1 MVSAASQVDIGRLQL
16 MGAPGFRFY
25 KDLYPEHRAGGLN
38 YYPYSSIKSGFTPGW
53 TVAAADPVAAAADIT
68 VAVAPGTALIDAQDA
83 ALSSA
88 VNLTFT
94 PEDLVNGDNFFRIFA
109 NPTRLLQPVVAVSGV
124 YTPPTTR
131 LNGDPIDDGDRYA
144 ECVDF
149 QNHLEAH
156 TFFKR
161 EAGMW
166 KQVDPSFE
174 PPDVPTQQGRNRVFG
189 NKTARK
195 LTASNFMVNMVEAP
209 IYIAGQFPIYGYSPA
224 RANLRNPASL
234 EIATV
239 KAYYHVL
246 PLNVTADFTN
256 GSTSVTLDYAYR
268 SLFADVAASVSS
280 TATLAI
286 DGAALAAAGYN
297 AATGVITLAAAY
309 AGTTGTAQVLIT
321 PVTAGNN
328 FLFSVGKSELIASAN
343 LTNP

>member
-1 MVSAASQVDIGRLQL
+1 MVSAASQVDTGRLQL

-25 KDLYPEHRAGGLN
+25 KDLYPDHRAGGLN
-38 YYPYSSIKSGFTPGW
+38 YYPFSSIRSGFTPSW
-53 TVAAADPVAAAADIT
+53 TVAAANPVATAADIT
-68 VAVAPGTALIDAQDA
+68 VAVAPGSALIDAQDA
-83 ALSSA
+83 SLSSS
-88 VNLTFT
+88 VDITFT
-94 PEDLVNGDNFFRIFA
+94 PEDLVNGDNYFRIFA
-109 NPTRLLQPVVAVSGV
+109 NPTRLLQPVVAASGV

-149 QNHLEAH
+149 LNHLEAH
-156 TFFKR
+156 TFYKR
-161 EAGMW
+161 EAGVW

-174 PPDVPTQQGRNRVFG
+174 PPDLPVQEGRNRVFG

-246 PLNVTADFTN
+246 PLSVTADFTN
-256 GSTSVTLDYAYR
+256 GSTTVTLDYAYR
-268 SLFADVAASVSS
+268 SLFADIAASVVS

-286 DGAALAAAGYN
+286 DGAALAVSGYD
-297 AATGVITLAAAY
+297 AATGEITLAANY
-309 AGTTGTAQVLIT
+309 TGTTGSAQVLIT
-321 PVTAGNN
+321 PVTPANT

-343 LTNP
+343 FTNP